1 MVSSDLGA
9 DPNDRLNSILVDY
22 VEALER
28 GERPDRR
35 RLLDSF
41 PEYARELAAFF
52 ATRDRLDRIVAPIRT
67 LAGSGIRR
75 GLQSTQVD
83 TRTDTSPPSEI
94 GQIGDFLLL
103 REVGRGGMGV
113 VYEAEQVSLRRRV
126 ALKVLSFASAL
137 DPRHLQRFRNEAQAA
152 AQLHHTHIVPVFAVG
167 VERGVHYYAMQFI
180 EGQSLAQLI
189 ADLRTAN
196 SRSSATALSSNHD
209 TPIVT
214 ANSAERGSRGRAY
227 FRRIA
232 ELVKQAAEA
241 LEYAHQVGVVHRDI
255 KPANLMIDD
264 AGRLW
269 VTDFGLAQMRNDT
282 GLTATGEVVGTA
294 LYMSP
299 EQAVGQRGVVDH
311 RTDIYSLGATLYEL
325 LTLTPVFDVEDG
337 RALLYQLVHRDPRPP
352 RTVDRSI
359 PPELETIVLKAIAKA
374 PTDRYATAQ
383 EFAADLQRFLDDRP
397 VLARRPTLR
406 DRAAKWVRRHRL
418 LVAVAAGC
426 FLLTTVGLAISTA
439 LIAREK
445 IAAEDAYQRECQAK
459 EQERQRAEEAEAR
472 RLEADQNYLRTRRAV
487 DLFVELSNEE
497 LFDFLPLTGL
507 RVRLLEAAIAYYQE
521 LSESR
526 ADPLVRANLETIR
539 GRVARLHED
548 LGALNVVST
557 LLLLEQPVVRADIGL
572 TSDAIDQLT
581 PTLDRLRAYRQSS
594 PSQPESP
601 KSQIGEIAAE
611 ALKEVQKVLRV
622 DQYLRLHQIFRQIPG
637 PHVFGRPSLEALGL
651 SDAQRVQIRRIR
663 SEALYASLRLWST
676 AETRSASQ
684 PEFEG
689 MWART
694 NERIIEVLTPAQRTK
709 WAEMVGT
716 PVQGEVKFPLHSST
730 RPR

>member
-1 MVSSDLGA
+1 MVSSDRGA

-41 PEYARELAAFF
+41 PEHARELAAFF

-83 TRTDTSPPSEI
+83 TRTDSSTPSEI

-167 VERGVHYYAMQFI
+167 VERAVHYYAMQFI

-418 LVAVAAGC
+418 LVAIAAGC

-445 IAAEDAYQRECQAK
+445 IAAEDAYRRECRAK

-548 LGALNVVST
+548 LGSLNVVST
-557 LLLLEQPVVRADIGL
+557 LLLLEQPVVRTDIGL

-637 PHVFGRPSLEALGL
+637 PHVFGRPSLEALSL
-651 SDAQRVQIRRIR
+651 SDAQKIQIRRIR

-694 NERIIEVLTPAQRTK
+694 NERIIEVLIPSQRTK
-709 WAEMVGT
+709 WAEMVGP